1 MTGHKYISG
10 VTVVGIIAVCID
22 IAILI
27 TIGSNP
33 SYSAEAHW
41 VCVALVALFSL
52 PPLLWLFGGYL
63 IELEVR
69 WQHHCR
75 AKRRALAAAAR
86 LKAGH

>member
-1 MTGHKYISG
+1 MIGHKNSSG
-10 VTVVGIIAVCID
+10 VALVGIIAVCID

-27 TIGSNP
+27 AIGSNP
-33 SYSAEAHW
+33 SYSAEARW
-41 VCVALVALFSL
+41 ACVALVALFSL

-63 IELEVR
+63 IELEVK

-75 AKRRALAAAAR
+75 AKRRARSAAAR